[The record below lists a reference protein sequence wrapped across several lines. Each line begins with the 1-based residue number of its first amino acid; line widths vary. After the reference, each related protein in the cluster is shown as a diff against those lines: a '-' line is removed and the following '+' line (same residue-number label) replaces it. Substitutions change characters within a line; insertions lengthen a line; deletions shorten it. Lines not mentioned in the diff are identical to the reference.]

1 MGIALHFCS
10 GIVGKTPMEFVAKV
24 IIVLIYNTCSIVVLC
39 SCYLGGS
46 QSVQKTVAKY
56 ECQKMAEREKDIL
69 LPSPSLRA
77 SSLASQ
83 IWVDLTRHQ
92 YGISALVSPISLSGE
107 ASGGIAKCLLFL
119 QAITS
124 QSCCI
129 HHVLSGT
136 E

>member
-1 MGIALHFCS
+1 
-10 GIVGKTPMEFVAKV
+10 MEFVAKV
-24 IIVLIYNTCSIVVLC
+24 IIVLIYKTCSIVVLC

-56 ECQKMAEREKDIL
+56 ECQKMVEREKDIL

-136 E
+136 G